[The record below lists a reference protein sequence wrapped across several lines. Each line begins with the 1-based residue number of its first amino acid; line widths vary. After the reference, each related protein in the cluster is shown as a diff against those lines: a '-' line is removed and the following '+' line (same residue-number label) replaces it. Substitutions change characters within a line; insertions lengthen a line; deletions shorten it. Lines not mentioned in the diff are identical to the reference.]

1 MFDEREDGG
10 RMLIRLTTE
19 GNLWES
25 GAVFAVMQKMDDHV
39 MNAAEALAESGSIVV
54 IYVMTDENMEPY
66 VRRARSRL
74 KIIPVTVD
82 SQPEEWL

>member
-10 RMLIRLTTE
+10 RMLIQLAE
-19 GNLWES
+19 DGSLWES
-25 GAVFAVMQKMDDHV
+25 GAVFAVLQKMDDHV

-54 IYVMTDENMEPY
+54 IYVITDENMEQY
-66 VRRARSRL
+66 VRRTSSRL
-74 KIIPVTVD
+74 KIIPVSVD